1 MATSFIRISSED
13 GPPDNPI
20 KCLVW
25 LRAVWANTGLFQLC
39 LCLNDY
45 VEISMSL
52 CERAMV
58 YGQSP
63 MVLEVSQGRNGSNN
77 LSSLWIFS
85 VSEIVFSM
93 FYRTITP
100 LCIWI

>member
-13 GPPDNPI
+13 GSPDNPI

-39 LCLNDY
+39 VCLNDY

-63 MVLEVSQGRNGSNN
+63 K
-77 LSSLWIFS
+77 SLKEETAVIIFQVCGYFKCQKS
-85 VSEIVFSM
+85 HFPCFIAQSHHYVFG
-93 FYRTITP
+93 FKR
-100 LCIWI
+100 